1 MNDIYFLYSDWWIG
15 VANILDKS
23 GPLTTE
29 DKQQISE
36 LSLIVSKADGFY
48 PHDTNDWEGIWA
60 AFARLNKEWEKIIQ
74 IKAAAR

>member
-1 MNDIYFLYSDWWIG
+1 MNDIYFRYSDWWIR

-29 DKQQISE
+29 DKQQIFE

-48 PHDTNDWEGIWA
+48 PHDINDWE
-60 AFARLNKEWEKIIQ
+60 K
-74 IKAAAR
+74 